1 MNKMLQVLGYGALGV
16 IGLLVVLL
24 VASSLLI
31 SPDLTKEQLITKYKD
46 EKSFLYFLPSG
57 AEAHIRENGDRNK
70 PALLMLH
77 GSNASL
83 HTWDKMIGE
92 LQDDFRIISIDLPGH
107 GLTGITPQDDYSIM
121 GMARFTREVVE
132 AFELEDVTL
141 VGNSMGGEVA
151 LRYALMFPREVKALV
166 LISSAGIEP
175 DENESSVGAFA
186 LAGTDLGRAMMRY
199 FTPKF
204 LVENTL
210 RDVVA
215 DPDNVITD
223 EMATRYWDL
232 LRMAGSRDAT
242 IKRFSERESEPSIE
256 PILRAINPPTL
267 LIWGSQDRLVKPKYG
282 IKMNTQIVGSL
293 LKLYPQA
300 GHLAHEEI
308 PEKTAADLRE
318 FLAML
323 NQKHDIIPESELD
336 DLLPPDATP
345 EEIEEFNKRNA
356 AKAKTNI
363 EAE

>member
-1 MNKMLQVLGYGALGV
+1 MNKALQVLGYAALSV

-24 VASSLLI
+24 LGSSLLI
-31 SPDLTKEQLITKYKD
+31 APDLTKEQLIGKYKD

-57 AEAHIRENGDRNK
+57 AEAHIREDGNRDK
-70 PALLMLH
+70 PPLLMLH

-83 HTWDKMIGE
+83 HTWNKLVEE
-92 LQDDFRIISIDLPGH
+92 LKDDFRIISIDLPGH

-151 LRYALMFPREVKALV
+151 LRYSLMFPRDVKALV
-166 LISSAGIEP
+166 LISSSGIDKD
-175 DENESSVGAFA
+175 DEDGSVGAFA
-186 LAGTDLGRAMMRY
+186 LASSNMGRTMMRY

-204 LVENTL
+204 LVESTL

-215 DPDNVITD
+215 DPDAVVTD

-242 IKRFSERESEPSIE
+242 IKRFSERDSEPSLE
-256 PILRAINPPTL
+256 PILRAVNPPTL

-282 IKMNTQIVGSL
+282 IQMNTEIVGSL

-308 PEKTAADLRE
+308 PEKTANDVRE
-318 FLAML
+318 FLAMI
-323 NQKHDIIPESELD
+323 NQERAIIPDSELD
-336 DLLPPDATP
+336 ELLPPDATE
-345 EEIEEFNKRNA
+345 EEIA
-356 AKAKTNI
+356 AKKAKDDAAA
-363 EAE
+363 AEK

>member
-1 MNKMLQVLGYGALGV
+1 MNKTLQVLGYTALSV
-16 IGLLVVLL
+16 IGLLVILL
-24 VASSLLI
+24 LGSSLLI
-31 SPDLTKEQLITKYKD
+31 APDLTKEQLIGKYKD
-46 EKSFLYFLPSG
+46 ENSFLYFLPSG
-57 AEAHIRENGDRNK
+57 AEAHIREDGNRNK
-70 PALLMLH
+70 PPLLMLH

-83 HTWDKMIGE
+83 HTWNKLVEE
-92 LQDDFRIISIDLPGH
+92 LKDDFRIISIDLPGH

-151 LRYALMFPREVKALV
+151 LRYSLMFPHDVKALV
-166 LISSAGIEP
+166 LISSSGIDKD
-175 DENESSVGAFA
+175 DEDGSVGAFA
-186 LAGTDLGRAMMRY
+186 LASSNMGRTMMRY

-204 LVENTL
+204 LVESTL

-215 DPDNVITD
+215 DPDAVVTD

-242 IKRFSERESEPSIE
+242 IKRFSERDSEPSLE
-256 PILRAINPPTL
+256 PILRAVNPPTL

-282 IKMNTQIVGSL
+282 IQMNTEIVGSL

-308 PEKTAADLRE
+308 PEKTANDVRE
-318 FLAML
+318 FLAMI
-323 NQKHDIIPESELD
+323 NQERAIIPDSELD
-336 DLLPPDATP
+336 ELLPPDATA
-345 EEIEEFNKRNA
+345 EEIA
-356 AKAKTNI
+356 AKKAKDDAAA
-363 EAE
+363 AEK

>member
-1 MNKMLQVLGYGALGV
+1 MNKVLSLLGYSALAL
-16 IGLLVVLL
+16 IGLMVFVLL
-24 VASSLLI
+24 GSSLLI
-31 SPDLTKEQLITKYKD
+31 APDLTKEQLIAKYKD

-57 AEAHIRENGDRNK
+57 AEAHIREDGNRDK
-70 PALLMLH
+70 PPLLMLH

-83 HTWDKMIGE
+83 HTWEKLVDQ
-92 LQDDFRIISIDLPGH
+92 LRDDFRIISIDLPGH

-132 AFELEDVTL
+132 AFELENVTL

-151 LRYALMFPREVKALV
+151 LRYSLMFPRDVKALV
-166 LISSAGIEP
+166 LISSAGMDRD
-175 DENESSVGAFA
+175 DEDGGVGAFA
-186 LAGTDLGRAMMRY
+186 LASSNFGRTAMRY

-204 LVENTL
+204 LIESTL

-215 DPDNVITD
+215 DPDAVVTD

-242 IKRFSERESEPSIE
+242 IKRFEERASEPSIE

-282 IKMNTQIVGSL
+282 VEMNSQIVGSL

-308 PEKTAADLRE
+308 PEKTARDVRE
-318 FLAML
+318 FLSML
-323 NQKHDIIPESELD
+323 DQELEIIPESELD
-336 DLLPPDATP
+336 ELLPPDAT
-345 EEIEEFNKRNA
+345 EEEKAAYEARHK
-356 AKAKTNI
+356 AKA